1 MITNSSELVSYKQP
15 SLTLGEPAL
24 TDEHQATIAYFSM
37 EIAVDPKIPTY
48 AGGLGVL
55 AGDALRSTADRG
67 LPMVGVT
74 LLLRRG
80 YFRQQ
85 LDESGQQSEQ
95 PEEWSPEAVFE
106 RVEPIVLLTLDG
118 ARLSIRAW
126 RYWVQGVSGYKVPV
140 YFLDTDMPE
149 NPSRGRALTNNLYGG
164 DERYRLCQ
172 EAVLGIGGLRLL
184 RLLEYTDI
192 VRFHMNEG
200 HSALLTLALLEERV
214 GRPSLSTATQDDI
227 EAVRS
232 KCVFTTHTPVPA
244 AFDQFS
250 LDLAREVLGPD
261 RISILDITRC
271 CPPGNLNMTYLALR
285 CSRYVNGVAMHHGEV
300 SHGMFPNYPIHAI
313 TNGVHGVT
321 WTSPSFQE
329 LYDQHIP
336 EWRRDNL
343 YLRYAIGI
351 NLEAIRQAHLHA
363 KREMIQQIAKAT
375 GVQFDENVATLGFAR
390 RATAY
395 KRAELLF
402 TDLDRLRAIRRQ
414 AGPFQVVYGG
424 KAHPRDEEGKAVI
437 RRVFQ
442 AATALRDS
450 IPIVYVQ
457 NYDFNW
463 ARLLT
468 SGVDL
473 WLNTPHR
480 PYEASGT
487 SGMKAAL
494 NGVPSLS
501 VRDGWWIEGHI
512 EGVTGWSIG
521 FDEDPEQHDI
531 EVASMYDKLE
541 RVILPMFYARPNA
554 YAEVMRSAIAINGSF
569 FNTQRMMAQYVLNAY
584 FPDEAKASPYTAKD
598 LRQIGDAN
606 PHRA

>member
-1 MITNSSELVSYKQP
+1 MSH
-15 SLTLGEPAL
+15 G
-24 TDEHQATIAYFSM
+24 
-37 EIAVDPKIPTY
+37 
-48 AGGLGVL
+48 
-55 AGDALRSTADRG
+55 R
-67 LPMVGVT
+67 
-74 LLLRRG
+74 
-80 YFRQQ
+80 
-85 LDESGQQSEQ
+85 
-95 PEEWSPEAVFE
+95 
-106 RVEPIVLLTLDG
+106 
-118 ARLSIRAW
+118 ARLFR
-126 RYWVQGVSGYKVPV
+126 
-140 YFLDTDMPE
+140 
-149 NPSRGRALTNNLYGG
+149 
-164 DERYRLCQ
+164 
-172 EAVLGIGGLRLL
+172 
-184 RLLEYTDI
+184 
-192 VRFHMNEG
+192 
-200 HSALLTLALLEERV
+200 
-214 GRPSLSTATQDDI
+214 
-227 EAVRS
+227 
-232 KCVFTTHTPVPA
+232 
-244 AFDQFS
+244 
-250 LDLAREVLGPD
+250 
-261 RISILDITRC
+261 
-271 CPPGNLNMTYLALR
+271 
-285 CSRYVNGVAMHHGEV
+285 
-300 SHGMFPNYPIHAI
+300 
-313 TNGVHGVT
+313 
-321 WTSPSFQE
+321 E
-329 LYDQHIP
+329 LYDRHIP

-351 NLEAIRQAHLHA
+351 NLEEIRQAHLHA

-375 GVQFDENVATLGFAR
+375 GIQFDENVATLGFAR

-442 AATALRDS
+442 AAAALRDS

-541 RVILPMFYARPNA
+541 HVILPMFYARPNA
-554 YAEVMRSAIAINGSF
+554 YAEVMRSAIADQWIIL
-569 FNTQRMMAQYVLNAY
+569 QYAEDDGAVCLERLLSRRSESQ
-584 FPDEAKASPYTAKD
+584 P
-598 LRQIGDAN
+598 IHG
-606 PHRA
+606 

>member
-1 MITNSSELVSYKQP
+1 M
-15 SLTLGEPAL
+15 GETAL

-37 EIAVDPKIPTY
+37 EIAVDPQIPTY

-55 AGDALRSTADRG
+55 AGDALRSAADRG

-74 LLLRRG
+74 LLPRRG

-95 PEEWSPEAVFE
+95 PEDWNPEAVFE
-106 RVEPIVLLTLDG
+106 RVEPIVLLILDG

-126 RYWVQGVSGYKVPV
+126 RYWVKGVSGHTVPV

-149 NPSRGRALTNNLYGG
+149 NPLWERTLTNNLYGG

-172 EAVLGIGGLRLL
+172 EAVLGMGGVRLL

-214 GRPSLSTATQDDI
+214 GRPNLTSATEDDI

-232 KCVFTTHTPVPA
+232 QCVFTTHTPVPA
-244 AFDQFS
+244 AFDQFP
-250 LDLAREVLGPD
+250 LDLARQVLGPD
-261 RISILDITRC
+261 RISILDVTRC

-321 WTSPSFQE
+321 WTSSSFQE
-329 LYDQHIP
+329 LYDRHIP

-351 NLEAIRQAHLHA
+351 NLEEIRQAHLLA
-363 KREMIQQIAKAT
+363 KRDMIQRVAKAT

-395 KRAELLF
+395 KRPELLF

-424 KAHPRDEEGKAVI
+424 KAHPHDEEGKDVI

-442 AATALRDS
+442 AAAALRDS

-569 FNTQRMMAQYVLNAY
+569 FNTQRMMAQYVMNAY
-584 FPDEAKASPYTAKD
+584 FPDEAKASVYTAD
-598 LRQIGDAN
+598 NLLQIG
-606 PHRA
+606 RAKPQRA